1 MTASTKTARASK
13 SVSPSPRVKRVTKR
27 TAPSAPPIEALE
39 ADVPQPAEPAPVPS
53 LPRPPA
59 GKLGIVVDL
68 LRRPEGATLA
78 QISTATAWQP
88 HSVRGAMAGALKK
101 KHGLSIISEPA
112 EGGRVYRLAAA
123 NAS

>member
-1 MTASTKTARASK
+1 MTASTKTACASK
-13 SVSPSPRVKRVTKR
+13 SVSPSPRVKRGIKR

-39 ADVPQPAEPAPVPS
+39 ADAPQPAEPAPVPS
-53 LPRPPA
+53 PPKPPA